1 MFILILCLLY
11 TVSAQLV
18 SPVYSRKYLH
28 DLKRLENERIQ
39 LKIINRGIAFIED
52 AIFTAAKQGL
62 TNYTTEPFNG
72 CERFTKPSELAP
84 FGFDKEI
91 CENIINGIHTLV
103 SERFP
108 DSEISYDDITKRYT
122 LKWD

>member
-1 MFILILCLLY
+1 
-11 TVSAQLV
+11 
-18 SPVYSRKYLH
+18 
-28 DLKRLENERIQ
+28 LKRLENERIQ
-39 LKIINRGIAFIED
+39 LEIINRGIAYVED
-52 AIFTAAKQGL
+52 AVFTTAKKGL
-62 TNYTTEPFNG
+62 TYYTTEPFNG
-72 CERFTKPSELAP
+72 CEIYTRPSDLSP
-84 FGFDKEI
+84 FGFDEEI